1 MDNEIFTS
9 AFTDIRQRLMAL
21 AKRMLGNEEDAEDTV
36 QDAFCRLWQCRE
48 KLESRQEVEG
58 TSIVT
63 VRNLCVDNIR
73 RSSKMNEVSLDENRT
88 EADGIESDEF
98 VMNERMAVYGEVKDL
113 MNRYLSD
120 VQRQVILL
128 REYEGKSYD
137 EISEQLGIQPA
148 TARMHV
154 SRARKLVRE
163 IYRNKI

>member
-1 MDNEIFTS
+1 MDNEILTS
-9 AFTDIRQRLMAL
+9 AFADIRQRLMAL
-21 AKRMLGNEEDAEDTV
+21 AKRMLGSEEDAEDTV
-36 QDAFCRLWQCRE
+36 QDAFCRLWQRRE

-73 RSSKMNEVSLDENRT
+73 RNSKMNEVSLDENRT
-88 EADGIESDEF
+88 ETDYIVSDESAIS
-98 VMNERMAVYGEVKDL
+98 ERMAVYGEVRDI

-120 VQRQVILL
+120 TQRKGILL
-128 REYEGKSYD
+128 REYEGKTYE
-137 EISEQLGIQPA
+137 EIAQMLGILPA